1 MTALRS
7 QRWRAIA
14 VAALCALA
22 VAGLG
27 ALSTD
32 LGTWYA
38 GLKQPA
44 WKPPDAW
51 FGPIWTAIFACAALS
66 GASAW
71 RATERPSQRMTL
83 ALLWSA
89 NAFFNVLWSLL
100 FFRLH
105 RPDWAL
111 VEVSAL
117 WATIVLLIAVSARL
131 SRAAVWL
138 LVPYL
143 VWVSTAA
150 LLNRGV
156 VRLNAPFG
164 VG

>member
-1 MTALRS
+1 MIRPTR
-7 QRWRAIA
+7 RWQVIA
-14 VAALCALA
+14 MAALCALA
-22 VAGLG
+22 VGVLG
-27 ALSTD
+27 TLSTD
-32 LGTWYA
+32 LGVWYA
-38 GLKQPA
+38 GLKQPD

-71 RATERPSQRMTL
+71 RAADHPSQRKNL

-100 FFRLH
+100 FFRLR
-105 RPDWAL
+105 RPDWAFI
-111 VEVSAL
+111 EVFAL
-117 WATIVLLIAVSARL
+117 WATIVLLIAVSARR
-131 SRAAVWL
+131 SRAAAWL

-150 LLNRGV
+150 LLNLSV

-164 VG
+164 GG

>member
-1 MTALRS
+1 MRS
-7 QRWRAIA
+7 QRWRAIG
-14 VAALCALA
+14 VAAVCALA
-22 VAGLG
+22 VAALG

-38 GLKQPA
+38 GLKQPD

-51 FGPIWTAIFACAALS
+51 FGPIWTAIFGCAALS
-66 GASAW
+66 GAIAW
-71 RATERPSQRMTL
+71 RAADHASQRKNL

-89 NAFFNVLWSLL
+89 NGFFNVLWSLL
-100 FFRLH
+100 FFRLR

-111 VEVSAL
+111 IEVFAL
-117 WATIVLLIAVSARL
+117 LATIVLLIAVSARL

-156 VRLNAPFG
+156 VRLNAPFSG
-164 VG
+164 S